1 MVNEDLFLYRC
12 KCDACDEELHMRSA
26 LKMMSPEQTM
36 SKNKM
41 FFPNAYWWYTFDV
54 MHTCAKKNEW
64 KNNEKNQWQRKK
76 IIMADIVN

>member
-1 MVNEDLFLYRC
+1 MANADLFLYRC
-12 KCDACDEELHMRSA
+12 KCDACDEELHMRSV

-54 MHTCAKKNEW
+54 MHTCAKKMSGRTMKKTNGKE
-64 KNNEKNQWQRKK
+64 RK
-76 IIMADIVN
+76 